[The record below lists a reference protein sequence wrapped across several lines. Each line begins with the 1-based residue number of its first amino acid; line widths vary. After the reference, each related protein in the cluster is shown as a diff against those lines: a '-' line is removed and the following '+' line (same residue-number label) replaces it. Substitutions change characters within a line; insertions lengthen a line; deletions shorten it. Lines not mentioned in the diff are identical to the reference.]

1 MDDTTIRSWAS
12 RLKSYIPGFSNR
24 QKMATTSEFV
34 ATDRIVS
41 RYANTKVLQKTL
53 LGFGFSKDTIKIK
66 ATKAE
71 LLEVQL
77 PRKLKPEEMEKTV
90 ADLKKAAKDSDSE
103 EE

>member
-1 MDDTTIRSWAS
+1 MDDTNIRSWAS

-24 QKMATTSEFV
+24 QKMAETNAFA
-34 ATDRIVS
+34 ATDKIVN
-41 RYANTKVLQKTL
+41 RYADTKVLQKTL
-53 LGFGFSKDTIKIK
+53 LGFGFPKDTIKIK
-66 ATKAE
+66 ATKAG

-77 PRKLKPEEMEKTV
+77 PRKLTPEEMEKIH